1 MEHHSP
7 LLRKFI
13 TLGRVTAEQLK
24 LKQAEAQS
32 TAELI
37 CLCSG
42 MTGQEL
48 AEQCLDLFRVP
59 MFDLSDFDVEQL
71 PKELIKEKLIR
82 QHHLL
87 PLVKKGRKLFIATSD
102 PTDYGAFENFE
113 FSTGLQ
119 CEVVVVDYKQL
130 EQKIDQLF
138 DATGGISMSE
148 DEFKEFSGMDVEDTQ
163 QQQDSNDEKDKDD
176 APIIVYIN
184 KILMDAIKKGA
195 SDLHFEPYEH
205 KYRIRFR
212 IDGMLHEMASPP
224 TSLSTRLSARIK
236 VMSRLDIAE
245 KRKPQDGRIKLKI
258 SDRKSIDFRVSTL
271 PTLWGEK
278 IVMRILDSS
287 SAMLGIDVLGYE
299 PEQKALYMDALA
311 QPQGMILV
319 TGPTG
324 SGKTVSLY
332 TGLNILN
339 KPERNISTAEDPVEI
354 NLEGINQVQINPK
367 ADMTF
372 ANALKAFL
380 RQDPDVVMVGEIRDL
395 ETAEISIKAA
405 QTGHLVMSTLHTN
418 SAPETLTRLLNMGV
432 PAYNVASSISLI
444 IAQRLARRLCP
455 KCKTPETLPEEELN
469 RQGFVKAGISDVTL
483 YKANGCDHCT
493 EGYKGRVGVYE
504 VVKIT
509 PEIAQVIMEGG
520 NSIQIA
526 EMAAKAGFANL
537 RISGLKK
544 AAAGVTS
551 LAEIN
556 RVTSF

>member
-32 TAELI
+32 TVELI

-130 EQKIDQLF
+130 EQKIDLLF

-184 KILMDAIKKGA
+184 K
-195 SDLHFEPYEH
+195 
-205 KYRIRFR
+205 
-212 IDGMLHEMASPP
+212 P
-224 TSLSTRLSARIK
+224 TT
-236 VMSRLDIAE
+236 
-245 KRKPQDGRIKLKI
+245 
-258 SDRKSIDFRVSTL
+258 T
-271 PTLWGEK
+271 
-278 IVMRILDSS
+278 
-287 SAMLGIDVLGYE
+287 
-299 PEQKALYMDALA
+299 
-311 QPQGMILV
+311 
-319 TGPTG
+319 
-324 SGKTVSLY
+324 
-332 TGLNILN
+332 
-339 KPERNISTAEDPVEI
+339 
-354 NLEGINQVQINPK
+354 
-367 ADMTF
+367 
-372 ANALKAFL
+372 
-380 RQDPDVVMVGEIRDL
+380 
-395 ETAEISIKAA
+395 
-405 QTGHLVMSTLHTN
+405 
-418 SAPETLTRLLNMGV
+418 
-432 PAYNVASSISLI
+432 
-444 IAQRLARRLCP
+444 
-455 KCKTPETLPEEELN
+455 
-469 RQGFVKAGISDVTL
+469 
-483 YKANGCDHCT
+483 
-493 EGYKGRVGVYE
+493 
-504 VVKIT
+504 
-509 PEIAQVIMEGG
+509 
-520 NSIQIA
+520 
-526 EMAAKAGFANL
+526 
-537 RISGLKK
+537 
-544 AAAGVTS
+544 
-551 LAEIN
+551 
-556 RVTSF
+556 

>member
-119 CEVVVVDYKQL
+119 CEIVVVDYKQL

-138 DATGGISMSE
+138 DANGGISMSE
-148 DEFKEFSGMDVEDTQ
+148 DDFKEFSGMDVEDTQ

-224 TSLSTRLSARIK
+224 TSLSTRLS
-236 VMSRLDIAE
+236 
-245 KRKPQDGRIKLKI
+245 
-258 SDRKSIDFRVSTL
+258 
-271 PTLWGEK
+271 
-278 IVMRILDSS
+278 
-287 SAMLGIDVLGYE
+287 
-299 PEQKALYMDALA
+299 
-311 QPQGMILV
+311 
-319 TGPTG
+319 
-324 SGKTVSLY
+324 
-332 TGLNILN
+332 
-339 KPERNISTAEDPVEI
+339 
-354 NLEGINQVQINPK
+354 
-367 ADMTF
+367 
-372 ANALKAFL
+372 
-380 RQDPDVVMVGEIRDL
+380 
-395 ETAEISIKAA
+395 
-405 QTGHLVMSTLHTN
+405 
-418 SAPETLTRLLNMGV
+418 
-432 PAYNVASSISLI
+432 
-444 IAQRLARRLCP
+444 
-455 KCKTPETLPEEELN
+455 
-469 RQGFVKAGISDVTL
+469 
-483 YKANGCDHCT
+483 
-493 EGYKGRVGVYE
+493 
-504 VVKIT
+504 
-509 PEIAQVIMEGG
+509 
-520 NSIQIA
+520 
-526 EMAAKAGFANL
+526 
-537 RISGLKK
+537 
-544 AAAGVTS
+544 
-551 LAEIN
+551 
-556 RVTSF
+556 